1 MNVLLVGNPNCG
13 KTSLFNLLT
22 GLNQK
27 VGNYPGITV
36 EKRAGSFHYA
46 NNKIEI
52 TDLPG
57 IYSLYPGSEDER
69 IAVQSLLDF
78 ENEKNPLVV
87 CLIDIQTPHKNLLLL
102 SQMIEFGLPI
112 IGVLNFRKK
121 STKKE
126 IENWSEKLKAK
137 YKIPFTE
144 LNANTGKG
152 LDKLR
157 QLIVGSTELKAPIS
171 EKPIAEVSYK
181 NWIEKSMH
189 DPNKETVK
197 LITKDLREKL
207 EDIDSSFVNKRL
219 KNQTNKEVKAGEEN
233 SEKEANSSH
242 IRSAK
247 LDSILMHSIWGYV
260 IFAGLLML
268 IFQAVFSW
276 STYPMDL
283 IEIGFDALS
292 GLLGSYLPSN
302 FFTNAIT
309 DGIIPG
315 LAGVVVF
322 VPQIAFLFL
331 FIALFE
337 ESGYMSRVVYLMD
350 RLVKPFGLS
359 GKSVVPLISGYACA
373 IPAIM
378 STRTI
383 KHPRERLITM
393 LVIPFMT
400 CSARIPVYTTL
411 IALMVSADAE
421 VGFFNLQGLVL
432 FALYFF
438 GAFMS
443 FLIALISNK
452 IMAGKGRSLLLM
464 ELPNYKVPSYKN
476 IGYTIYEKSKSFVF
490 QAGKVILLVSLLLYF
505 MANLGFNETYQ
516 KIETKD
522 ADMFATHSDQEIAKL
537 KLENSLIG
545 QLGKTIEP
553 AIKPLGYDWKIG
565 ISLITSFAAREVFV
579 GTMSTI
585 YALEDAGDDT
595 SSIVQQMRND
605 TDENGEP
612 KYSLAVIL
620 SLLVF
625 YALAMQC
632 LGTVA
637 VMVKETGGWK
647 WAIIQFVVAS
657 GSAYVLAFIVYQ
669 AFK

>member
-1 MNVLLVGNPNCG
+1 MNL
-13 KTSLFNLLT
+13 
-22 GLNQK
+22 
-27 VGNYPGITV
+27 
-36 EKRAGSFHYA
+36 
-46 NNKIEI
+46 
-52 TDLPG
+52 
-57 IYSLYPGSEDER
+57 
-69 IAVQSLLDF
+69 
-78 ENEKNPLVV
+78 
-87 CLIDIQTPHKNLLLL
+87 
-102 SQMIEFGLPI
+102 
-112 IGVLNFRKK
+112 
-121 STKKE
+121 
-126 IENWSEKLKAK
+126 
-137 YKIPFTE
+137 
-144 LNANTGKG
+144 
-152 LDKLR
+152 
-157 QLIVGSTELKAPIS
+157 
-171 EKPIAEVSYK
+171 
-181 NWIEKSMH
+181 
-189 DPNKETVK
+189 
-197 LITKDLREKL
+197 KL
-207 EDIDSSFVNKRL
+207 ESKQKTGSKYVRP
-219 KNQTNKEVKAGEEN
+219 T
-233 SEKEANSSH
+233 SSH
-242 IRSAK
+242 KRTSK
-247 LDSILMHSIWGYV
+247 LDSILMNSFWGYA
-260 IFAGLLML
+260 IFALLLMV

-283 IEIGFDALS
+283 IEMGFGSLS
-292 GLLGSYLPSN
+292 SFLQTTLPSN

-315 LAGVVVF
+315 LAGVIVF

-411 IALMVSADAE
+411 IALMVSSEDKI
-421 VGFFNLQGLVL
+421 GFLNTQGLLL
-432 FALYFF
+432 FAMYFF

-452 IMAGKGRSLLLM
+452 VLSGKGRSLLLM
-464 ELPNYKVPSYKN
+464 ELPNYKIPSAKN
-476 IGYTIYEKSKSFVF
+476 ISYTIYEKSKSFVF
-490 QAGKVILLVSLLLYF
+490 EAGKVILLVSILLYF
-505 MANLGFNETYQ
+505 MANMGYNETYQ
-516 KIETKD
+516 KIENNDVELFEKYNE
-522 ADMFATHSDQEIAKL
+522 HEIAKL

-545 QLGKTIEP
+545 QLGKSIEP

-605 TDENGEP
+605 TDKNGAP
-612 KYSLAVIL
+612 KYTIAVIL

-637 VMVKETGGWK
+637 VMRKETGGWK
-647 WAIIQFVVAS
+647 WPAIQFIVAS
-657 GSAYVLAFIVYQ
+657 GTAYLFAFVVFQ
-669 AFK
+669 VFK

>member
-36 EKRAGSFHYA
+36 EKRAGSF
-46 NNKIEI
+46 NFKNEKVEI

-57 IYSLYPGSEDER
+57 IYSLFPGSEDER
-69 IAVQSLLDF
+69 IAVQSLIEF
-78 ENEKNPLVV
+78 ERENNPLIV

-102 SQMIEFGLPI
+102 SQLMEFGMPI
-112 IGVLNFRKK
+112 IGVLNYRKK
-121 STKKE
+121 SNKEE
-126 IENWSEKLKAK
+126 IESWSRKLKAK
-137 YKIPFTE
+137 YQIPFAE
-144 LNANTGKG
+144 LNASTGKS
-152 LDKLR
+152 LDSLR
-157 QLIVGSTELKAPIS
+157 QLILDSKGVNGPIS
-171 EKPIAEVSYK
+171 EKLIEGISYK
-181 NWIEKSMH
+181 DWIEKSMQSPSK
-189 DPNKETVK
+189 DSVK

-207 EDIDSSFVNKRL
+207 EEIDNSFMM
-219 KNQTNKEVKAGEEN
+219 EVAKKGGQEVEEN
-233 SEKEANSSH
+233 SKDVASSSRT
-242 IRSAK
+242 RSAK
-247 LDSILMHSIWGYV
+247 LDSLLMHSVWGYF
-260 IFAGLLML
+260 IFAALLML

-283 IEIGFDALS
+283 IEIGFESLS
-292 GLLGSYLPSN
+292 NFLATYLPNN

-309 DGIIPG
+309 DGIVPG

-411 IALMVSADAE
+411 IALMVSSDAK
-421 VGFFNLQGLVL
+421 VGFFNVQGLVL

-443 FLIALISNK
+443 FLIALIANK
-452 IMAGKGRSLLLM
+452 VMEGKGRSLLLM
-464 ELPNYKVPSYKN
+464 ELPNYKIPSFQV

-505 MANLGFNETYQ
+505 MANLGFNETFQ
-516 KIETKD
+516 KIENNDVELFEKY
-522 ADMFATHSDQEIAKL
+522 SDQEIAKL

-545 QLGKTIEP
+545 QLGKGIEP

-595 SSIVQQMRND
+595 GSIVQQMRND
-605 TDENGEP
+605 TNEEGEP
-612 KYSLAVIL
+612 KYSIAVIL

-632 LGTVA
+632 LSTVA
-637 VMVKETGGWK
+637 VMVKEAGGWK
-647 WAIIQFVVAS
+647 WAIIQFSISS
-657 GSAYVLAFIVYQ
+657 GSAYILALIVYQ
-669 AFK
+669 TLK

>member
-1 MNVLLVGNPNCG
+1 MKVLLVGNPNCG
-13 KTSLFNLLT
+13 KTSLFNQLT

-27 VGNYPGITV
+27 VGNYPGITI
-36 EKRAGSFHYA
+36 EKRAGHFNYK
-46 NNKIEI
+46 NQKVEV

-57 IYSLYPGSEDER
+57 IYSLYPGSEDEI
-69 IAVQSLLDF
+69 IAVNALLNA
-78 ENEKNPLVV
+78 ENGEKPRLI

-102 SQMIEFGLPI
+102 AQLVQLDLPI
-112 IGVLNFRKK
+112 IGVLNYRKK
-121 STKKE
+121 STE
-126 IENWSEKLKAK
+126 SQIESWKRKLTEK
-137 YKIPFTE
+137 YKIPFIS
-144 LNANTGKG
+144 LNANSGKG
-152 LDKLR
+152 VDDLR
-157 QLIVGSTELKAPIS
+157 KLIVESKNLENPKQEHLVNAIPYKEWILFALKNS
-171 EKPIAEVSYK
+171 EKGIV
-181 NWIEKSMH
+181 
-189 DPNKETVK
+189 KE
-197 LITKDLREKL
+197 ITKDLRNKL
-207 EDIDSSFVNKRL
+207 EEIDNSFSLNL
-219 KNQTNKEVKAGEEN
+219 KLESKQKTGSKYVRPT
-233 SEKEANSSH
+233 SSH
-242 IRSAK
+242 KRTSK
-247 LDSILMHSIWGYV
+247 LDSILMNSFWGYA
-260 IFAGLLML
+260 IFALLLMV

-283 IEIGFDALS
+283 IEMGFGSLS
-292 GLLGSYLPSN
+292 SFLQTTLPSN

-315 LAGVVVF
+315 LAGVIVF

-411 IALMVSADAE
+411 IALMVSSEDKI
-421 VGFFNLQGLVL
+421 GFLNTQGLLL
-432 FALYFF
+432 FAMYFF

-452 IMAGKGRSLLLM
+452 VLSGKGRSLLLM
-464 ELPNYKVPSYKN
+464 ELPNYKIPSAKN
-476 IGYTIYEKSKSFVF
+476 ISYTIYEKSKSFVF
-490 QAGKVILLVSLLLYF
+490 EAGKVILLVSILLYF
-505 MANLGFNETYQ
+505 MANMGYNETYQ
-516 KIETKD
+516 KIENNDVELFEKYNE
-522 ADMFATHSDQEIAKL
+522 HEIAKL

-545 QLGKTIEP
+545 QLGKSIEP

-595 SSIVQQMRND
+595 SPIVQQMRND
-605 TDENGEP
+605 TDKNGVP
-612 KYSLAVIL
+612 KYTIAVIL

-637 VMVKETGGWK
+637 VMRKETGGWK
-647 WAIIQFVVAS
+647 WPAIQFIVAS
-657 GSAYVLAFIVYQ
+657 GTAYLFAFVVFQ
-669 AFK
+669 VFK

>member
-1 MNVLLVGNPNCG
+1 MDALLVGNPNCG
-13 KTSLFNLLT
+13 KTSLFNQLT

-36 EKRAGSFHYA
+36 EKREGYFKQ
-46 NNKIEI
+46 NDEEI
-52 TDLPG
+52 SVTDLPG
-57 IYSLYPGSEDER
+57 IYSLYPGSEDEK
-69 IAVQSLLDF
+69 IAVQALLAAV
-78 ENEKNPLVV
+78 NKPSTLVLCV
-87 CLIDIQTPHKNLLLL
+87 IDIKTPHKNLLLL
-102 SQMIEFGLPI
+102 SQIAEFGIPLVGILNYRRKSKPEEIDNWHKNLTTHYNLSFVKVNANSGKGIDDLKSTIVDQQAWAQPEIKTSIQNLPYDQWI
-112 IGVLNFRKK
+112 KKALEESGKQTVQSITQDLRKK
-121 STKKE
+121 LEWIDAIFPSSENAIETKG
-126 IENWSEKLKAK
+126 
-137 YKIPFTE
+137 
-144 LNANTGKG
+144 AN
-152 LDKLR
+152 
-157 QLIVGSTELKAPIS
+157 P
-171 EKPIAEVSYK
+171 
-181 NWIEKSMH
+181 
-189 DPNKETVK
+189 
-197 LITKDLREKL
+197 
-207 EDIDSSFVNKRL
+207 SFN
-219 KNQTNKEVKAGEEN
+219 
-233 SEKEANSSH
+233 
-242 IRSAK
+242 RSAK
-247 LDSILMHSIWGYV
+247 LDSLLMHPLWGYV
-260 IFAGLLML
+260 LFSAFLLI
-268 IFQAVFSW
+268 IFQAIFSW
-276 STYPMDL
+276 SAYPMDL
-283 IEIGFDALS
+283 IEYGFGALS
-292 GLLGSYLPSN
+292 TQLQNILPSN
-302 FFTNAIT
+302 FITNSIT

-411 IALMVSADAE
+411 IALMVSSEAKL
-421 VGFFNLQGLVL
+421 GFLNVQGLVL
-432 FALYFF
+432 FAMYFF

-443 FLIALISNK
+443 FFIALISNK
-452 IMAGKGRSLLLM
+452 ILAGKGRSLLLM
-464 ELPNYKVPSYKN
+464 ELPNYKIPSFK
-476 IGYTIYEKSKSFVF
+476 TITLTMYEKSKSFVL
-490 QAGKVILLVSLLLYF
+490 QAGKVILLVSLVLYF
-505 MANLGFNETYQ
+505 MANIGFNETFER
-516 KIETKD
+516 IENNDPTLVQNL
-522 ADMFATHSDQEIAKL
+522 SPNEVAKL

-545 QLGKTIEP
+545 QLGKGIEP

-579 GTMSTI
+579 GTMATI
-585 YALEDAGDDT
+585 YALEEDGEDT

-605 TDENGEP
+605 RDENGDP

-637 VMVKETGGWK
+637 VMNKETQGWK
-647 WAIIQFVVAS
+647 WPIIQLVVAS
-657 GSAYVLAFIVYQ
+657 GTAYVLAFIVFQ
-669 AFK
+669 IFK

>member
-1 MNVLLVGNPNCG
+1 MKVLLVGNPNCG
-13 KTSLFNLLT
+13 KTSLFNQLT

-27 VGNYPGITV
+27 VGNYPGITI
-36 EKRAGSFHYA
+36 EKRTGHFNYK
-46 NNKIEI
+46 NQKVEV

-57 IYSLYPGSEDER
+57 IYSLYPGSEDEI
-69 IAVQSLLDF
+69 IAVNALLNA
-78 ENEKNPLVV
+78 ENGEKPRLI

-102 SQMIEFGLPI
+102 AQLVQLDLPI
-112 IGVLNFRKK
+112 IGVLNYRKK
-121 STKKE
+121 STE
-126 IENWSEKLKAK
+126 SQIESWKRKLTEK
-137 YKIPFTE
+137 YKIPFIS
-144 LNANTGKG
+144 LNANSGKG
-152 LDKLR
+152 VDDLR
-157 QLIVGSTELKAPIS
+157 KLIVESKNLENPKQEHLVNAIPYKEWILFALKNS
-171 EKPIAEVSYK
+171 EKGIV
-181 NWIEKSMH
+181 
-189 DPNKETVK
+189 KE
-197 LITKDLREKL
+197 ITKDLRNKL
-207 EDIDSSFVNKRL
+207 EEIDNSFSLNL
-219 KNQTNKEVKAGEEN
+219 KLESKQKTGSKYVRPT
-233 SEKEANSSH
+233 SSH
-242 IRSAK
+242 KRTSK
-247 LDSILMHSIWGYV
+247 LDSILMNSFWGYA
-260 IFAGLLML
+260 IFALLLMV

-283 IEIGFDALS
+283 IEMGFGSLS
-292 GLLGSYLPSN
+292 SFLQTTLPSN

-315 LAGVVVF
+315 LAGVIVF

-411 IALMVSADAE
+411 IALMVSSEDKI
-421 VGFFNLQGLVL
+421 GFLNTQGLLL
-432 FALYFF
+432 FAMYFF

-452 IMAGKGRSLLLM
+452 VLSGKGRSLLLM
-464 ELPNYKVPSYKN
+464 ELPNYKIPSAKN
-476 IGYTIYEKSKSFVF
+476 ISYTIYEKSKSFVF
-490 QAGKVILLVSLLLYF
+490 EAGKVILLVSILLYF
-505 MANLGFNETYQ
+505 MANMGYNETYQ
-516 KIETKD
+516 KIENNDVELFEKYNE
-522 ADMFATHSDQEIAKL
+522 HEIAKL

-545 QLGKTIEP
+545 QLGKSIEP

-605 TDENGEP
+605 TDKNGAP
-612 KYSLAVIL
+612 KYTIAVIL

-637 VMVKETGGWK
+637 VMRKETGGWK
-647 WAIIQFVVAS
+647 WPAIQFIVAS
-657 GSAYVLAFIVYQ
+657 GTAYLFAFVVFQ
-669 AFK
+669 VFK

>member
-1 MNVLLVGNPNCG
+1 MKVLLVGNPNCG
-13 KTSLFNLLT
+13 KTSLFNQLT

-36 EKRAGSFHYA
+36 EKRAGYFNYK
-46 NNKIEI
+46 NQKVEV

-57 IYSLYPGSEDER
+57 IYSLYPVSEDEI
-69 IAVQSLLDF
+69 IAVDALLNVD
-78 ENEKNPLVV
+78 NDEKQLLI

-102 SQMIEFGLPI
+102 AQLVQLDLPI
-112 IGVLNFRKK
+112 IGVLNYRKK
-121 STKKE
+121 STE
-126 IENWSEKLKAK
+126 SQIESWKRKLTEK
-137 YKIPFTE
+137 YKIPFIS
-144 LNANTGKG
+144 LNANSGKG
-152 LDKLR
+152 VDDLR
-157 QLIVGSTELKAPIS
+157 KLIVESKNLENPKQEHLVNAMPYKEWVLFALKNS
-171 EKPIAEVSYK
+171 EKGVV
-181 NWIEKSMH
+181 
-189 DPNKETVK
+189 KE
-197 LITKDLREKL
+197 ITKDLRNKL
-207 EDIDSSFVNKRL
+207 EEIDNSFSLNL
-219 KNQTNKEVKAGEEN
+219 KIESKQKTGSKYVGLT
-233 SEKEANSSH
+233 SSH
-242 IRSAK
+242 KRTSK
-247 LDSILMHSIWGYV
+247 LDSILMHSFWGYA
-260 IFAGLLML
+260 IFALLLMV

-283 IEIGFDALS
+283 IEMGFGALS
-292 GLLGSYLPSN
+292 SFLQTTLPNN

-315 LAGVVVF
+315 LAGVIVF

-411 IALMVSADAE
+411 IALMVSSEDKI
-421 VGFFNLQGLVL
+421 GFLNTQGLLL
-432 FALYFF
+432 FAMYFF

-452 IMAGKGRSLLLM
+452 VLSGKGRSLLLM
-464 ELPNYKVPSYKN
+464 ELPNYKIPSAKN
-476 IGYTIYEKSKSFVF
+476 ISYTIYEKSKSFVF
-490 QAGKVILLVSLLLYF
+490 EAGKVILLVSILLYF
-505 MANLGFNETYQ
+505 MANMGYNETYQ
-516 KIETKD
+516 KIENNDVELFEKYNE
-522 ADMFATHSDQEIAKL
+522 HEIAKL

-545 QLGKTIEP
+545 QLGKSIEP

-605 TDENGEP
+605 TDKNGDP
-612 KYSLAVIL
+612 KYTVAVIL

-637 VMVKETGGWK
+637 VMRKETGGWK
-647 WAIIQFVVAS
+647 WPAIQFILAS
-657 GSAYVLAFIVYQ
+657 GTAYLFAFVVFQ
-669 AFK
+669 VFK